1 MTIFNNICDNLK
13 PEALKKTFAKINRIC
28 NNCNCKILYLMQR
41 QSDFACEFNRKN
53 NIMQGFK
60 NLDNNNF
67 L

>member
-1 MTIFNNICDNLK
+1 
-13 PEALKKTFAKINRIC
+13 
-28 NNCNCKILYLMQR
+28 MQR

-60 NLDNNNF
+60 SLDNNNF